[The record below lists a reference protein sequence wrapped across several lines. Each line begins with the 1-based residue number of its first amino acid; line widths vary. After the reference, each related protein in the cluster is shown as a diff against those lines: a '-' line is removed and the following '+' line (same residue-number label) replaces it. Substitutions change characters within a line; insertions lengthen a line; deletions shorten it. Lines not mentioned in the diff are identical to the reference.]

1 VFVVA
6 GIKSTAKER
15 VKYLVKEGQASGL
28 DRAQARP
35 GCDGFACDRLLA
47 TPVVEGRRTEGDG
60 NSGLRAIISVQLCV
74 FGVRGHSEVVI
85 GRCRGTMLV
94 TAARVIENVGM
105 HVLGPK
111 REPPLGRLSTVLT
124 ANKDRCSVRAGDG
137 FAPTYLVP
145 GP

>member
-6 GIKSTAKER
+6 EIKFTAKER

-60 NSGLRAIISVQLCV
+60 NSRLRAIISVQLYV
-74 FGVRGHSEVVI
+74 SGVHGHGEVVI
-85 GRCRGTMLV
+85 ARCRGTMLV
-94 TAARVIENVGM
+94 TVARLIKNVGM
-105 HVLGPK
+105 YVLGPK
-111 REPPLGRLSTVLT
+111 RELPV
-124 ANKDRCSVRAGDG
+124 D
-137 FAPTYLVP
+137 
-145 GP
+145 